1 MNVHGNDLF
10 HYCRVLAAL
19 CVDSV
24 LNLQIYATL
33 DVMLSSLCC
42 LAIVLL
48 IEKPKGPPPATPGHR
63 PGRQVSEEHSLKRK
77 REIVQNAD
85 PKFEESNVSKVR
97 EAKLTDRGAT
107 T

>member
-63 PGRQVSEEHSLKRK
+63 PGRPVPEGRSLKRK
-77 REIVQNAD
+77 RDGDQHAD
-85 PKFEESNVSKVR
+85 PKLKDSNVPKLR
-97 EAKLTDRGAT
+97 EAKLIDRGAT

>member
-1 MNVHGNDLF
+1 M
-10 HYCRVLAAL
+10 
-19 CVDSV
+19 
-24 LNLQIYATL
+24 YATL

-63 PGRQVSEEHSLKRK
+63 QGRQVSEGHSLKRK
-77 REIVQNAD
+77 RDVDQNAD
-85 PKFEESNVSKVR
+85 PKLEESKVSKLR
-97 EAKLTDRGAT
+97 EAKLPARGAT